1 MDMLKALRLEE
12 KAGVKAGLLNLQE
25 RKKVELARALASKPK
40 LLLVDEYMSGLTPGE
55 ISESIKILRMLRE
68 KLGLTILWVE
78 HVISAVAQLADRV
91 TVLNQGQKIAEG
103 VPREVIADQK
113 VVEAYL
119 GERVG

>member
-1 MDMLKALRLEE
+1 LI
-12 KAGVKAGLLNLQE
+12 
-25 RKKVELARALASKPK
+25 
-40 LLLVDEYMSGLTPGE
+40 DEYMSGLTPGE

>member
-1 MDMLKALRLEE
+1 
-12 KAGVKAGLLNLQE
+12 
-25 RKKVELARALASKPK
+25 
-40 LLLVDEYMSGLTPGE
+40 
-55 ISESIKILRMLRE
+55 LRMLRE